1 MWEKYSPGHLCNKKG
16 IYLII
21 GNDKKEDEFVE
32 ATIGSN
38 NEINVEDI
46 EEYGPSLNVMAENY
60 AHNTIRI
67 KGSYIGRNLVI
78 LFDNKS
84 TRSFI
89 DKCVVKKVKAIIKRT
104 TILVVIMANKCDEV
118 QCILPKTFIHK
129 RTIHI
134 SFRLI

>member
-32 ATIGSN
+32 ARIGSN

-46 EEYGPSLNVMAENY
+46 EEYGLSLNVMAENY

-89 DKCVVKKVKAIIKRT
+89 NKCVVKEVKAVIKRT
-104 TILVVIMANKCDEV
+104 TILVVIVANKSVMKCNAYCLKLSFTKG
-118 QCILPKTFIHK
+118 QFILV
-129 RTIHI
+129 
-134 SFRLI
+134 LG